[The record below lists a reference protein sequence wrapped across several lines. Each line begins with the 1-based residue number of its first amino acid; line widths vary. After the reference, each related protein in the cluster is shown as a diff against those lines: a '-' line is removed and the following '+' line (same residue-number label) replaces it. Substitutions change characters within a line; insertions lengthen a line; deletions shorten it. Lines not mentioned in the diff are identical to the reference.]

1 MEGGR
6 ALGESS
12 SLAARSSIEV
22 AKRVTSTH
30 TLHISDDVAV
40 NDVAVKQSVST
51 LEAFRGG
58 DAPIIPSAVDP
69 YFAVGNPSKAQKLV
83 FREYDSAMM
92 NMATSY
98 DYEIAKELA
107 AALVV
112 KHDLSAKFPTFTE
125 VSYKIH
131 SIHQCN

>member
-1 MEGGR
+1 M
-6 ALGESS
+6 LMS
-12 SLAARSSIEV
+12 
-22 AKRVTSTH
+22 
-30 TLHISDDVAV
+30 V
-40 NDVAVKQSVST
+40 NSWYAVKQVVST

-58 DAPIIPSAVDP
+58 DAPIIPSTVDP
-69 YFAVGNPSKAQKLV
+69 YFAVDNPSKAQKRV
-83 FREYDSAMM
+83 FSEYDSAMM

-125 VSYKIH
+125 VSYKNSH
-131 SIHQCN
+131 SINQHN